1 MMDSNGPAVIGFR
14 RPLAGLARHIRAIW
28 NSSYGSCMCERGIP
42 PDIGHS
48 PWPKPRPVMSL
59 GACHPM
65 LERNAHNQSSRR
77 GAAIVAT
84 MAVAMMGPMPGIVA
98 KRWLIGLFLC
108 HAMIWASAV
117 AIRLLSG

>member
-1 MMDSNGPAVIGFR
+1 
-14 RPLAGLARHIRAIW
+14 
-28 NSSYGSCMCERGIP
+28 
-42 PDIGHS
+42 
-48 PWPKPRPVMSL
+48 
-59 GACHPM
+59 M